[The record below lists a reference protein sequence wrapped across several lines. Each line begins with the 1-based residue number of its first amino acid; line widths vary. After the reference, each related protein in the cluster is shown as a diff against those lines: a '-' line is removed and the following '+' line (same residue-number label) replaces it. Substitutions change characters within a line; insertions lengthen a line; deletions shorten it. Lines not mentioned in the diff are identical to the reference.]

1 MKRATRKPRIIGE
14 TFPLGYFF
22 TIYTVGRKSACGPF
36 YRIKEAREGAMDMP
50 DAEFIY
56 KVEDSDTVPILRK
69 YKMSKAWEKLHK
81 AAKNETTI

>member
-1 MKRATRKPRIIGE
+1 MRHKTRKPTIIGE

-36 YRIKEAREGAMDMP
+36 YTIKEARESAMNMP

-56 KVEDSDTVPILRK
+56 KVEDSDTVPTLRK

-81 AAKNETTI
+81 VSQK